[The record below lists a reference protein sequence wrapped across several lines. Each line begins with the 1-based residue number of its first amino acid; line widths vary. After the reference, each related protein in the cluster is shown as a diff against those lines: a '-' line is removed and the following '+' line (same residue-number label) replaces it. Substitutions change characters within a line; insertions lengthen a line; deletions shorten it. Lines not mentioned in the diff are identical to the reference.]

1 MEDLKKEKDVY
12 CDQLRQVKDIL
23 RNMII
28 DKSKA
33 PSEEDINRERQS
45 FARDIAAYEKKIN
58 KLQEENDRLRDQLSK

>member
-1 MEDLKKEKDVY
+1 MEDLKKEKDIY

-33 PSEEDINRERQS
+33 PTEEDLNRERQS

>member
-1 MEDLKKEKDVY
+1 MEDLKKEKDIY

-33 PSEEDINRERQS
+33 PTEEDLNRERQS

-58 KLQEENDRLRDQLSK
+58 KLQEENDKLRDQLSK

>member
-1 MEDLKKEKDVY
+1 MEDLKKEKDIY

-33 PSEEDINRERQS
+33 PTEEDLNRERQS

-58 KLQEENDRLRDQLSK
+58 KLQEENDRLRDQLNK

>member
-1 MEDLKKEKDVY
+1 MEDLKKEKDIY

>member
-1 MEDLKKEKDVY
+1 MEDLKKEKDIY

-33 PSEEDINRERQS
+33 PTEEDLNRERQS

-58 KLQEENDRLRDQLSK
+58 KLQEENDKLRDHLSK